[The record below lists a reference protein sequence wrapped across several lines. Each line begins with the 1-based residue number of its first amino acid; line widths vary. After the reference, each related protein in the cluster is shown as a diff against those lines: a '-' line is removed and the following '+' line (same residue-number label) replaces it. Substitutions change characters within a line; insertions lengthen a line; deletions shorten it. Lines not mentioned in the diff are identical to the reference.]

1 MVKLMSVLV
10 LINHAVYIAYSDG
23 RGSLFRGLVGEL
35 DVCASLLNKAVIFA
49 LVVTSRRDPPR
60 AVSNVQRGSFPR
72 VNFSE
77 T

>member
-1 MVKLMSVLV
+1 MVTLMSVLV
-10 LINHAVYIAYSDG
+10 LINHAVFIAYSDG
-23 RGSLFRGLVGEL
+23 RGSLFRVLAGEL
-35 DVCASLLNKAVIFA
+35 DVSASILSKAVIFP